1 MTKMTRTKYART
13 HEVVKDDHGRDTV
26 QERATPLP
34 PAMPKYIMCRICR
47 KPVKVGPG
55 QIAFYHK
62 VCRQNRGRDGR
73 RKYNWDKNVIKP
85 SKAVQGTTSGAKER
99 VDTHEPTN

>member
-13 HEVVKDDHGRDTV
+13 HEVVKDDHGHDTV

-34 PAMPKYIMCRICR
+34 PAMTKYIMCRICR
-47 KPVKVGPG
+47 RPIKVGVG

-62 VCRQNRGRDGR
+62 QCRKVRVKR
-73 RKYNWDKNVIKP
+73 RPATHADRSVLVP
-85 SKAVQGTTSGAKER
+85 SKGIAGTTSGSKSR
-99 VDTHEPTN
+99 VDSHEPTE